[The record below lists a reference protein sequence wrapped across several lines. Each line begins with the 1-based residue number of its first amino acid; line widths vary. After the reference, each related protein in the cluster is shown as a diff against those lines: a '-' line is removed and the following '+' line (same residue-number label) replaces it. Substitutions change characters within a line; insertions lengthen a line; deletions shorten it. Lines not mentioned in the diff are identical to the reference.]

1 LDDWNRQLVV
11 NVSQVCG
18 TWMMG
23 IDS

>member
-1 LDDWNRQLVV
+1 LDDGNRQLVV